1 MRLALSLS
9 CLIYLTGLSLRRRPR
24 FRPRPRPR
32 SGFGS
37 RGGDDR
43 GVEQQHVHLSDS
55 DDNDDGKYDR
65 LSDDHDNDREG

>member
-24 FRPRPRPR
+24 FRPRPR

-55 DDNDDGKYDR
+55 DDNDDDKYDR
-65 LSDDHDNDREG
+65 LSDYHDNDREG